1 MYEKFKQLLNERGL
15 TVYIVSKDTGIPQT
29 VFRAWESGE
38 REPKVEDWWRIAD
51 YLGVT
56 VADFFNCE
64 EREVDMQEKIRI
76 LSGQIFDDI
85 QNLRQQTSN
94 AEKRVGAE
102 IMALNA
108 MCNAINTVE

>member
-1 MYEKFKQLLNERGL
+1 MYEKFKQLLDERGL

-29 VFRAWESGE
+29 VFRDWESRK
-38 REPKVEDWWRIAD
+38 REPKVEDLWHIAD

-56 VADFFNCE
+56 VAHFFNCE
-64 EREVDMQEKIRI
+64 EKEVDMQTEIRI

-108 MCNAINTVE
+108 LCNAINTVE